1 MKLLLTINSG
11 TLASRI
17 FELETGFL
25 TIGRGENCSVRFD
38 PASERIASKQ
48 HAFIE
53 AKADGYYL
61 TDNDSTNGTLL
72 NGERIQKSK
81 LKTGDTIQFGRNGV
95 TAGLNI
101 EQQAAPPFNAPE
113 QFREAQIQQFNQIA
127 QNPAENF
134 QNSMSNI
141 GLGSMPAI
149 KATPSPSPE
158 MQRSI
163 F

>member
-25 TIGRGENCSVRFD
+25 TVGRGENCSVRFD

-53 AKADGYYL
+53 ARADGYYL
-61 TDNDSTNGTLL
+61 TDNESTNGTLL

-81 LKTGDTIQFGRNGV
+81 LKSGDTIQFGRNGV
-95 TAGLNI
+95 TAGVNI
-101 EQQAAPPFNAPE
+101 EQQAA
-113 QFREAQIQQFNQIA
+113 
-127 QNPAENF
+127 
-134 QNSMSNI
+134 
-141 GLGSMPAI
+141 
-149 KATPSPSPE
+149 
-158 MQRSI
+158 
-163 F
+163 